1 LTRGSIAQMGG
12 PTAEI
17 QEATFSTE
25 QRSKLAS
32 KGHALSDGSY
42 PIRNASDLRNAIQAI
57 GRAKD
62 QARAKRHIIKRAKA
76 LGLTSML
83 PEGWGSA
90 VQEAWFEAIEL
101 LADRL
106 QPSDDEIAIAEAAL
120 ALDEDELEEAKKGS
134 PDFPIP
140 NKPGKTNWVEKA
152 GGLPTYIRHI
162 AEDIAAKHGGDVS
175 RAIAI
180 AVGQVKNWCHG
191 HGGNV
196 TAKTRAKACA
206 ALAEWDAKRA
216 KSKLSEAEV
225 EEWLD
230 EWLAIAEADSP
241 ESPADDWASP
251 EEIEF
256 AHSLAEALG
265 EESGSE
271 MPEYGSGTETH
282 WTLTEAT
289 AGTATPPAPG
299 NTNGTTMHFHIGGSE
314 PPNGPGRKPSG
325 GRSRA
330 SGGPQKAA
338 GEPQGAAPAAPPAA
352 PQGPQTATS
361 APPAQPPAQAQPQPV
376 QGQSTAAALTLQP
389 GLGRADERVTK
400 LQARLTQLGF
410 EVKED
415 GVYSDLTTK
424 AVRDFQTS
432 VGLDPS
438 GAVDEATIGALR
450 AAQAA
455 EAAPDQPVTTAVVRP
470 GESGDSIRRVQD
482 ALHSS
487 GYDVGGA
494 PSGTFDRSTE
504 LAVKRFQ
511 REHGLK
517 ADGIVGRHTA
527 RMIDA
532 TAKTERAQ
540 ARLAEATYERTHAA
554 DGYEFYSAL
563 ARERAAR
570 VMVEAACMDV
580 GGTAHHTTRD
590 YAPEHTKGDVRKRK
604 QVKRKKDGEP
614 VTEASFTEV
623 LHPRGR
629 TGRFIDKPHE
639 PRSRSQ
645 KWYET
650 PRVAPGGMPR
660 PLLPHGSDPPEPTS
674 GKANF
679 SLQLRS
685 GQGGAFGISPT
696 KSTEGGIPAAVG
708 IEGLKPFHSA
718 RVGKVST
725 MQTKDLKLAM
735 AKAREYGS
743 RTVQRKIGAE
753 LVTRGVL
760 KSQPDVVSG
769 LRHPGSPMT
778 SKPDTIR
785 GRLAALATTKP
796 GDAGLAHGS
805 VTDSVTHGKPQS
817 DPHQPQSRYSGPLM
831 KGAGPPSGTTAPQPA
846 KRSPGVTERRARFPS
861 LEQSIR
867 ALGVGQQTDL
877 GHGVLVHRREGGY
890 RAELGGKAIDLGRQN
905 RAPSAV
911 AAKVNRAMSA
921 SIGQKVLAGSSGAPD
936 LTSAAKASP
945 PIEKPLNTLDISQ
958 LAALADEDWVQ
969 VSPHARPYLDAM
981 KSLTS
986 TRQAYGADRG
996 SDIVMYFLSNATSWR
1011 GDVARKVKAELKRRV
1026 RR

>member
-1 LTRGSIAQMGG
+1 V
-12 PTAEI
+12 PEV
-17 QEATFSTE
+17 QEATFTAA
-25 QRSKLAS
+25 QRSKLADS
-32 KGHALSDGSY
+32 GAALSDGSY

-62 QARAKRHIIKRAKA
+62 PARAKRHIIKRAKA

-83 PEGWGSA
+83 PDGWGSA

-101 LADRL
+101 LADRM
-106 QPSDDEIAIAEAAL
+106 QPTDDEIAIAEAAL
-120 ALDEDELEEAKKGS
+120 ALDEGELEEAKKAS

-152 GGLPTYIRHI
+152 GGLPSYIRRI
-162 AEDIAAKHGGDVS
+162 AEDVAAKRGGDVS

-180 AVGQVKNWCHG
+180 AVGVVKNWCHG

-196 TAKTRAKACA
+196 TSKTRAKACA

-271 MPEYGSGTETH
+271 TPEYGSGTESH

-289 AGTATPPAPG
+289 AGTAAPATPG

-314 PPNGPGRKPSG
+314 PPPSGSGRKPSG

-330 SGGPQKAA
+330 SGGQPRSA
-338 GEPQGAAPAAPPAA
+338 GEPQGSAPPAPPAA
-352 PQGPQTATS
+352 PQGPQTAGN
-361 APPAQPPAQAQPQPV
+361 APPVQPPAQAQQPV
-376 QGQSTAAALTLQP
+376 QGQPSTAAALTLQP

-450 AAQAA
+450 AAKAA
-455 EAAPDQPVTTAVVRP
+455 EADGAEPVATAVVRP
-470 GESGDSIRRVQD
+470 GESGDSVRRVQD
-482 ALHSS
+482 ALHGS

-494 PSGTFDRSTE
+494 PTGTFDRSTE
-504 LAVKRFQ
+504 AAVKSFQ

-517 ADGIVGRHTA
+517 PDGIVGRHTA

-563 ARERAAR
+563 ARERVAR
-570 VMVEAACMDV
+570 TTIEAACMDV

-590 YAPEHTKGDVRKRK
+590 YAPEHTKGDVKKRK
-604 QVKRKKDGEP
+604 QTKRKKDGEP
-614 VTEASFTEV
+614 VQESPFTEI

-629 TGRFIDKPHE
+629 TGRFINKPHE

-660 PLLPHGSDPPEPTS
+660 PLLPHGANPPEPTS
-674 GKANF
+674 GKASF
-679 SLQLRS
+679 SLQLRTS
-685 GQGGAFGISPT
+685 PQGGAFGISPT

-718 RVGKVST
+718 RIGKVST
-725 MQTKDLKLAM
+725 MQTGDLKLAM
-735 AKAREYGS
+735 AKAREYGARS
-743 RTVQRKIGAE
+743 VQRKIGAE

-760 KSQPDVVSG
+760 KSKPDVVSG
-769 LRHPGSPMT
+769 LRHPGSPMR
-778 SKPDTIR
+778 SKPDSIR
-785 GRLAALATTKP
+785 GRLAAMATTRP
-796 GDAGLAHGS
+796 GAAGLEHGS
-805 VTDSVTHGKPQS
+805 VTDSVTHGTPRS
-817 DPHQPQSRYSGPLM
+817 DPHQPQNRYSGPLM
-831 KGAGPPSGTTAPQPA
+831 QGAGPPTGTTAP
-846 KRSPGVTERRARFPS
+846 KFRSAPGPQRGSAP
-861 LEQSIR
+861 
-867 ALGVGQQTDL
+867 
-877 GHGVLVHRREGGY
+877 
-890 RAELGGKAIDLGRQN
+890 N
-905 RAPSAV
+905 RTT
-911 AAKVNRAMSA
+911 SA
-921 SIGQKVLAGSSGAPD
+921 SIGRKVLAGSPATPD

-958 LAALADEDWVQ
+958 LAAIADEDWVQ

-981 KSLTS
+981 KSLSSTS
-986 TRQAYGADRG
+986 QAYGADRG
-996 SDIVMYFLSNATSWR
+996 SDIVMYFLSNATGWR
-1011 GDVARKVKAELKRRV
+1011 GDIARKVKAELKRRT